1 MKLFKLIRYL
11 SVPLFIV
18 SSINAQDST
27 ASKNG
32 WKYSVLTNLNLSLN
46 SYSNNWTGG
55 EYSAFSWGWQFTG
68 TADKPL
74 TNWLTTKNTLKLAF
88 GQTSLQQ
95 DDSASGKK
103 EWQPMKKS
111 NDLIDF
117 ENIENFTLKIFVDPF
132 VSFRVVSQFSDLRN
146 EKKTIYGNPVTMTE
160 SFGAL
165 REVIKKENLDWSV
178 RLGGAVRQNI
188 DRNGPIRI
196 GDKVTNDGGVEL
208 TTDLKTSSKDN
219 RISYNT
225 QFRMYEA
232 LFSSVEDKVKG
243 TTEEDYWRY
252 PDISW
257 ENTLGVNLLKY
268 VMLNVYAQ
276 LLYDREVDQDARVRS
291 NVGLALTYSIKN

>member
-1 MKLFKLIRYL
+1 MKLFKLMRYF

-18 SSINAQDST
+18 STIHAQDST

-46 SYSNNWTGG
+46 SYSNNWAGG
-55 EYSAFSWGWQFTG
+55 EYSAFSWGWQFNG
-68 TADKPL
+68 TAEKPL

-95 DDSASGKK
+95 EDSASGKK

-117 ENIENFTLKIFVDPF
+117 ENVENFTLKAFVDPF
-132 VSFRVVSQFSDLRN
+132 ISFRVITQFSDLRN
-146 EKKTIYGNPVTMTE
+146 EEKTLYGNPVTMTE

-165 REVIKKENLDWSV
+165 RQIMKKEKLDWSA

-188 DRNGPIRI
+188 DRNGPIRV

-219 RISYNT
+219 RISYIT

-268 VMLNVYAQ
+268 VMLNIYAQ
-276 LLYDREVDQDARVRS
+276 LLYDRDVDQDARVRS